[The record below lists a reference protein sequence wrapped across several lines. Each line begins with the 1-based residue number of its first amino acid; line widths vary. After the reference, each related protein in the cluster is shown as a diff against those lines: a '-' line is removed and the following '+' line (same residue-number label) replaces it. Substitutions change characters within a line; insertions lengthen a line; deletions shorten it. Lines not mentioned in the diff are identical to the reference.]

1 MENSLPI
8 WLIPTLTLVGGII
21 IGVILA
27 RILQA
32 SSPKSTQSQLSDLQ
46 ERFDNYQ
53 NEVITNF
60 STTAELI
67 SKLTQSYQNVQEH
80 MLHSAERLAVDE
92 QSREKLLAFLTDGT
106 IKERIAA
113 PSQSNKQEELLPEPP
128 KDYAP
133 KAEGEPGTLD
143 ENFGKT
149 K

>member
-46 ERFDNYQ
+46 ERFDSYQ
-53 NEVITNF
+53 HEVITNF

-113 PSQSNKQEELLPEPP
+113 PSQSSKQEELPPEPP

>member
-53 NEVITNF
+53 NEVISNF

-67 SKLTQSYQNVQEH
+67 SKLTESYQNVQEH

-92 QSREKLLAFLTDGT
+92 QSREKLLACLTDGSV
-106 IKERIAA
+106 KERISA
-113 PSQSNKQEELLPEPP
+113 PSKSNKKEELPPEPP
-128 KDYAP
+128 RDYAP

-143 ENFGKT
+143 EDFGKT

>member
-8 WLIPTLTLVGGII
+8 WLIPTLTLVGGIV

-32 SSPKSTQSQLSDLQ
+32 SSPKSTQSQLSELQ
-46 ERFDNYQ
+46 ERFDSYQ
-53 NEVITNF
+53 TEVIDNF
-60 STTAELI
+60 STTAGLI
-67 SKLTQSYQNVQEH
+67 SKLTASYQNVQEH

-92 QSREKLLAFLTDGT
+92 QSREKLLACLTDGS

-113 PSQSNKQEELLPEPP
+113 PSQPSKTEELPPEPP
-128 KDYAP
+128 RDYAP
-133 KAEGEPGTLD
+133 KTEGEPGTLD